1 MQPLS
6 ETTEYVRVPPETGW
20 PSAASAGLEDAC
32 TPQAVRLTS
41 AAADRSVRDLFKVVI
56 RWLLSVLV
64 WGHQGGC
71 GGWRVQGRRCVV
83 RRALA
88 AGARPDPRMRP
99 VRLG

>member
-1 MQPLS
+1 MQPAS
-6 ETTEYVRVPPETGW
+6 EPTANFSVPPETGW
-20 PSAASAGLEDAC
+20 PSAGLEDAC
-32 TPQAVRLTS
+32 PPQAVRVTS

-71 GGWRVQGRRCVV
+71 GGWRVRGRRCVV